1 MAWGVGAAGAGV
13 NSKSAGTTL
22 NCPINAAVAVGDVL
36 VLFYAGDNDSSHTT
50 DSTAS
55 TISVADSRG
64 NTWVMPGGQINGQGS
79 AGGGAD
85 LQFAYTRVTTALT
98 TAHSITVTGPNV
110 TARAFTYA
118 HFTVGASISE
128 DTAPRFAQ
136 AFDASTPPLIISN
149 APTANSEHLWLH
161 GVACERPN
169 TDSFSPD
176 SNYTAFPGNT
186 GTTGGSAVT
195 NMYVRGAYRIHT
207 SGTSE
212 AVNASIGASGDGAQ
226 VLFCLVEAGGGPSP
240 ITGTASVTEAADTLT
255 GAGAVAAT
263 GTTNATEAADTLSA
277 TGTVTSTATGTASIT
292 EAADTLVG
300 AGTVSVTGTAVLTE
314 AADTITAAGVVA
326 VTGTASV
333 TEAADTLT
341 GAGAVAATG
350 TTNATEAADTL
361 SAAGTVASVST
372 GTANL
377 TEAADTLVGVGA
389 VAVTGALTKTEAAD
403 TSSATGTVLITG
415 SLTATEAPNTTTA
428 AGAVAITGTSSVTE
442 APNTLTGAGAALV
455 QATSNV
461 LESADTL
468 GATAVLLIAGTA
480 AYTEIA
486 DTLDAAG
493 HVANPFITGTADI
506 TEGADNLAA
515 LGVVLISA
523 FALIDEAADTL
534 DGDAVQSAPAVY
546 DLAHQVFVRL
556 VNDEVLAFLAL
567 SECVVQASEEE
578 LRALLEVD
586 EARTMSQPDEFTFQL

>member
-263 GTTNATEAADTLSA
+263 GTTNVTEAADTLSA
-277 TGTVTSTATGTASIT
+277 TGTVLST
-292 EAADTLVG
+292 G
-300 AGTVSVTGTAVLTE
+300 ALTK
-314 AADTITAAGVVA
+314 
-326 VTGTASV
+326 

-341 GAGAVAATG
+341 GAGVVAVNG
-350 TTNATEAADTL
+350 TTNATEAADTPSATGTVL
-361 SAAGTVASVST
+361 STGALTKTEAADTTSATGTVADPARV
-372 GTANL
+372 GTASL
-377 TEAADTLVGVGA
+377 TEAADTLGATGA
-389 VAVTGALTKTEAAD
+389 VAVTGALAKTEAAD
-403 TSSATGTVLITG
+403 TSSATGTVAITG
-415 SLTATEAPNTTTA
+415 SLVSTEAPNTATA
-428 AGAVAITGTSSVTE
+428 AAAVAITGTSSALE
-442 APNTLTGAGAALV
+442 APNTLAGAGMVLI
-455 QATSNV
+455 QASSNIF
-461 LESADTL
+461 ESADTL
-468 GATAVLLIAGTA
+468 TGVAVLLVLGTA
-480 AYTEIA
+480 AYTEVA

-493 HVANPFITGTADI
+493 VVANPFITGTAGI
-506 TEGADNLAA
+506 TESADDLTAFGA
-515 LGVVLISA
+515 VLIAA
-523 FALIDEAADTL
+523 FASIDEAADTL
-534 DGDAVQSAPAVY
+534 DGAGIQSAPAIY
-546 DLAHQVFVRL
+546 DLANQLFVRL
-556 VNDEVLAFLAL
+556 ADEEAYAFLAL
-567 SECVVQASEEE
+567 SECATI
-578 LRALLEVD
+578 A
-586 EARTMSQPDEFTFQL
+586 PDENVLVMDVQEEVAAITKPDELSIQLKKDT